1 MDVVVYVVAAIVAI
15 GLFSFVVYGVAAL
28 QRMGRGHVED
38 E

>member
-1 MDVVVYVVAAIVAI
+1 MDIVVYVVAATAAI

-28 QRMGRGHVED
+28 QRMGGGHVED